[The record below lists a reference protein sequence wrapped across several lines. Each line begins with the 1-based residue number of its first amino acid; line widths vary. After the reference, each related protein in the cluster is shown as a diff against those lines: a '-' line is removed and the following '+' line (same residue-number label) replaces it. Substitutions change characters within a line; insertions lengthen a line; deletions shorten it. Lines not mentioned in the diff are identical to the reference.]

1 MKVRQ
6 TEDFANWLGKL
17 RDAEGRKRIVAR
29 IVRIASTGNF
39 GDFRS
44 VGDGV
49 SELRIASGPGYRV
62 YYTLRGAEI
71 VLLLCGGDKGSQDR
85 DIAKAKDV
93 AAALPRDGWT

>member
-6 TEDFANWLGKL
+6 TEDFATWLTKL

-29 IVRIASTGNF
+29 IVRVASTGNF

-49 SELRIASGPGYRV
+49 SELRIHSGPGYRV
-62 YYTLRGAEI
+62 YYTLRGADV
-71 VLLLCGGDKGSQDR
+71 VLLICGGDKGSQDR
-85 DIAKAKDV
+85 DIEKAKEM
-93 AAALPRDGWT
+93 AAALP